1 MDRQCQSITREGR
14 TGIGSIAKTV
24 WALSWL
30 CCYVGETLLVTSGHK
45 PIQAARG
52 KEQLTA
58 SFSEQNNPTNK
69 ARPRAGSREA
79 GSRKRLN
86 PLTSIRILPINP
98 YLPNQKP
105 FLPNRHLQ
113 KSPRIRQQFVTRQ
126 WRSSEFSSRHRPCPP
141 KALHQPC
148 LKRWRRITKP
158 CIQQQ
163 RSRLPSSLPAS
174 ELRTALPASGDL
186 LPALGHG
193 QHKLNLGRLPINCR
207 MK

>member
-69 ARPRAGSREA
+69 ARPRAGSREQGA
-79 GSRKRLN
+79 ERDSIHLRALGSFQST
-86 PLTSIRILPINP
+86 LTCLTKNHSFQTGTYKN
-98 YLPNQKP
+98 
-105 FLPNRHLQ
+105 
-113 KSPRIRQQFVTRQ
+113 
-126 WRSSEFSSRHRPCPP
+126 
-141 KALHQPC
+141 HQE
-148 LKRWRRITKP
+148 
-158 CIQQQ
+158 
-163 RSRLPSSLPAS
+163 SGSSL
-174 ELRTALPASGDL
+174 
-186 LPALGHG
+186 
-193 QHKLNLGRLPINCR
+193 
-207 MK
+207 